1 MQTRLRLLAGRT
13 VALSARVLKLM
24 PRTGPIAAGLV
35 AWALAASVSLHAA
48 ITVSQ
53 GDAALSAIL
62 DNATAYV
69 ASYVKALSS
78 VVSEERYEQRVT
90 RQVPRGAAA
99 PERQFSSRT
108 LVSDYLLVQA
118 PASTEWV
125 PFRDVYSVDGVPVRD
140 RNDRLLK
147 LFLEPSA
154 TAAAGVLEIRKES
167 SRYNLG
173 DLSSDINAPTFA
185 LQILG
190 AELRDGFA
198 FKERGHQRLD
208 GTDTTVIE
216 YRETA
221 RPTMIRGRNF
231 EDVPATGWFWIRPD
245 TGAIL
250 RSSIETR
257 PPGMRTKIEVT
268 YRHDPKLEILVP
280 GEMLERRELVDQVV
294 EGRATYSKLRRF
306 RVETTVDIK

>member
-1 MQTRLRLLAGRT
+1 MQSRLRFRAACSLLALPVASLLCGPEALPLTATGSLPAATT
-13 VALSARVLKLM
+13 VC
-24 PRTGPIAAGLV
+24 
-35 AWALAASVSLHAA
+35 
-48 ITVSQ
+48 Q
-53 GDAALSAIL
+53 GDAALPAIL
-62 DNATAYV
+62 DKATAYV
-69 ASYVKALSS
+69 TAYVKALSS
-78 VVSEERYEQRVT
+78 VVSEERYEQHVT
-90 RQVPRGAAA
+90 RQVPRGLG
-99 PERQFSSRT
+99 PPDRQFSSRT

-118 PASTEWV
+118 PGSIEWV

-173 DLSSDINAPTFA
+173 DFTSDINAPTFA

-190 AELRDGFA
+190 AELRGGFA
-198 FKERGHQRLD
+198 FKLGGRQRVD
-208 GTDTTVIE
+208 GADTAVIE

-221 RPTMIRGRNF
+221 RPTMIRGRGLA
-231 EDVPATGWFWIRPD
+231 DVPATGWFWVRPE

-257 PPGMRTKIEVT
+257 PAGMRTKIEVT
-268 YRHDPKLEILVP
+268 YGDDPKLEILVP
-280 GEMLERRELVDQVV
+280 TEMLERRELVDQVV
-294 EGRATYSKLRRF
+294 EGRATYSRLRRF
-306 RVETTVDIK
+306 RVETSVEIK